1 MKRFGVISDTHEL
14 RGERVIEVIGD
25 HFQGVHGIIHCG
37 DVIGMDVV
45 ERLEEIAPLVLV
57 AGNMDSIDIRKRFPK
72 REIVEVDDARIGVIH
87 GWGTPHGIVSKV
99 LHAFRWESVDA
110 ILFGHTHAPM
120 NREKDGMLLFNP
132 GSLLDRDFSNV
143 NSFGILDVGSRVKGR
158 IVEISP

>member
-1 MKRFGVISDTHEL
+1 MRFGVISDTHEM

-25 HFQGVHGIIHCG
+25 QFDDVEGIIHCG

-57 AGNMDSIDIRKRFPK
+57 AGNMDTRDIRRRFPK
-72 REIVEVDDARIGVIH
+72 KEVIEVGDVRIGVIH

-99 LHAFRWESVDA
+99 LHAFRLESLDA
-110 ILFGHTHAPM
+110 IVFGHTHTPM
-120 NREKDGMLLFNP
+120 NHEKDGLLLFNP
-132 GSLLDRDFSNV
+132 GSLLDDVFTIV
-143 NSFGILDVGSRVKGR
+143 NSFGILEVGFSVKGR